1 MIDDTVLRIMLA
13 VIVGTLAAIVYS
25 LRMLV
30 LMDRRIERIE
40 NHTEKLARKML
51 KEEYKIEKRMRA

>member
-40 NHTEKLARKML
+40 NHTEKLAKKML